1 MKGRHWMLALLGL
14 CLVPQVYAEKAQLKE
29 LRQAV
34 DQAQRSLDGTAS
46 RLTLLV
52 AEYDAGRYD
61 APGDSAQSA
70 SPATAEVAPQ
80 EAAAPLPPDAEVS
93 RHQFTSDV
101 VVREPVDR
109 IERVSPSVGR
119 VFYFTELRGMEGHR
133 ITHRWLH
140 QGEVMA
146 EVSFEVHGPRWR
158 VKSSKNLQPEW
169 QGEWMV
175 EVVDEQGRILA
186 RDRLQVVET
195 AG

>member
-14 CLVPQVYAEKAQLKE
+14 CLVPQVHAETAQLKE

-46 RLTLLV
+46 RLRLLV

-61 APGDSAQSA
+61 APA
-70 SPATAEVAPQ
+70 
-80 EAAAPLPPDAEVS
+80 EAAAPAAAARDGSRSDSAAPLSAGAEVS

>member
-1 MKGRHWMLALLGL
+1 MKLRHWMLVLLGL
-14 CLVPQVYAEKAQLKE
+14 CLVPPAQAAEAELNE

-46 RLTLLV
+46 RLAVLV

-61 APGDSAQSA
+61 APADSAQSA
-70 SPATAEVAPQ
+70 PPATAEVAPQ
-80 EAAAPLPPDAEVS
+80 QAAAPLPPDAEVS

-146 EVSFEVHGPRWR
+146 EVSFEVHGPSWR
-158 VKSSKNLQPEW
+158 VKSSKNLQPDW
-169 QGEWMV
+169 QGEWTV